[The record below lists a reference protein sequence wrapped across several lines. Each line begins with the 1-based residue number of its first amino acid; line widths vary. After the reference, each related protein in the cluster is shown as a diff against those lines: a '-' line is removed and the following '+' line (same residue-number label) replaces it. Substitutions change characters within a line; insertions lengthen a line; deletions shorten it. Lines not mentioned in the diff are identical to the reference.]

1 MSRFQGILGW
11 AATGRLATVRV
22 GLVVAVAVAAC
33 ADERGGSSVALD
45 ALETKV
51 EVVAFAGGEP
61 ARCVFSAPGLEL
73 CTWSLRSGDDA
84 WAALAGDAEIAGDLN
99 LLCELPIDGSPRAEG
114 SCRAHPRSVHA
125 ASEAEGLP
133 PVGAAGSLENR
144 REAERRLGEALTV
157 LELSHLIGDAP
168 ERCKTGS
175 SVQTCEWSL
184 AEGAAGYG
192 LLASLVDDAGSGST
206 VRLRCVL
213 PLDGAARST
222 DSCETA
228 WSD

>member
-1 MSRFQGILGW
+1 MGRFEGMRGW
-11 AATGRLATVRV
+11 AAPGFRASLGACFAAAALAC
-22 GLVVAVAVAAC
+22 GG
-33 ADERGGSSVALD
+33 ADRSGDGAALD
-45 ALETKV
+45 ARTTKLE
-51 EVVAFAGGEP
+51 VAEFAGSEP
-61 ARCVFSAPGLEL
+61 VRCVFSAPGLEL
-73 CTWSLRSGDDA
+73 CSWQIPSDADA
-84 WAALAGDAEIAGDLN
+84 WAALAGEAELVGDLN
-99 LLCELPIDGSPRAEG
+99 LLCELPLDGSARAAD
-114 SCRAHPRSVHA
+114 SCRAHARSVHA
-125 ASEAEGLP
+125 ASDAEGLP
-133 PVGAAGSLENR
+133 AVGAAGSLENR

-157 LELSHLIGDAP
+157 RALSHLVGDAP

-222 DSCETA
+222 DSCEAA
-228 WSD
+228 WTD

>member
-1 MSRFQGILGW
+1 MRRIEAMPGW
-11 AATGRLATVRV
+11 VVPALA
-22 GLVVAVAVAAC
+22 AVAAVAC
-33 ADERGGSSVALD
+33 GGGDRVGAAGALD
-45 ALETKV
+45 ARATKV
-51 EVVAFAGGEP
+51 EVASFAGGEP

-73 CTWSLRSGDDA
+73 CTWEIRSGDDA
-84 WAALAGDAEIAGDLN
+84 WAALAGDAEAVGDLN
-99 LLCELPIDGSPRAEG
+99 LLCELPLDGSPRADG
-114 SCRAHPRSVHA
+114 SCRAHPRSVQA
-125 ASEAEGLP
+125 ASDAEGLP

-144 REAERRLGEALTV
+144 RDAERRLGEALTV
-157 LELSHLIGDAP
+157 RTLSHLVGDAP
-168 ERCKTGS
+168 EHCKTGS

-222 DSCETA
+222 DSCEAA
-228 WSD
+228 WTD